1 VSRPLCDIASCLL
14 QSERQLNELLNSLS
28 YISVELVPIHQR
40 LVSIRKELASMTA
53 ESKPNRTEYKAI
65 LEELR
70 KIDG

>member
-1 VSRPLCDIASCLL
+1 
-14 QSERQLNELLNSLS
+14 LNELLNSLS